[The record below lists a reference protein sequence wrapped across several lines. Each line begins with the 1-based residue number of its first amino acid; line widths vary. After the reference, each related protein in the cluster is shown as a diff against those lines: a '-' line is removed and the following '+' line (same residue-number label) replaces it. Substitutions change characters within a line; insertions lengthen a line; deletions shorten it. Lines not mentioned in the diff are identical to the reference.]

1 MRKPQ
6 FVALL
11 IVASTLTLAACGQK
25 GPLYLPTSDAMQSAE
40 VPDDTAADT
49 TGVTDKK
56 EKVQKKST
64 Y

>member
-11 IVASTLTLAACGQK
+11 ILIGALSLTACGQK
-25 GPLYLPTSDAMQSAE
+25 GPLYLPAQTSAQAPESPAG
-40 VPDDTAADT
+40 TADSS
-49 TGVTDKK
+49 DKK
-56 EKVQKKST
+56 EKTEKKST